1 MTLTPLDADNVRF
14 RGALSGYSRGEV
26 DQFRARVVGALE
38 DYLALIESLRA
49 RITALE
55 GELLRYRES
64 EELLKSSVVLAQ
76 RTADEL
82 IGAAHQRSDAIVRTA
97 ELDAEGVRRSMAQLH
112 AEREEFEYAFHG
124 LLTGFLKR
132 LEQGN
137 PALSPRATAKPALG
151 PEQASAAPT
160 LAEMLPAKLASGAT
174 PPRTPTTPGYDADA
188 TEFART
194 IETAAQPPAQ
204 SHEPPA

>member
-14 RGALSGYSRGEV
+14 RGALSGYNRGEV

-38 DYLALIESLRA
+38 DYLALIESFKA

-55 GELLRYRES
+55 GELARYRGS
-64 EELLKSSVVLAQ
+64 EELLKNSVVLAQ

-97 ELDAEGVRRSMAQLH
+97 ELDAEAVRRSMAKLH
-112 AEREEFEYAFHG
+112 AEREEFEYSFHG
-124 LLTGFLKR
+124 LLTGFLRR

-137 PALSPRATAKPALG
+137 PALNPPATA
-151 PEQASAAPT
+151 AAPP
-160 LAEMLPAKLASGAT
+160 LAELLPAKLAQPAGQLPAAT
-174 PPRTPTTPGYDADA
+174 LREHDADA
-188 TEFART
+188 EFART
-194 IETAAQPPAQ
+194 LDAAPLQPPAESRDQ
-204 SHEPPA
+204 TA